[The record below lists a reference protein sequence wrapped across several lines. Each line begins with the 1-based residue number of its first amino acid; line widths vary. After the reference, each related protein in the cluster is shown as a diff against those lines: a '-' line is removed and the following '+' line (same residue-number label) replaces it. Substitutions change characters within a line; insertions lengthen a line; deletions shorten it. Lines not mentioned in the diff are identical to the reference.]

1 MKNIS
6 KSHPLLKG
14 KDGVS
19 FSLYEETVVYVL
31 GYPESKQVICSCQE
45 FNPDLTLIPICISS
59 PSFNLLR
66 ITPFSD

>member
-31 GYPESKQVICSCQE
+31 DYNKVTSNLCCQE

-59 PSFNLLR
+59 PSFNSLR